1 MEVCLIMPSK
11 IIIQN
16 GVYELKDISVKEK
29 FLPLMLT
36 YIKINKRIF
45 ILYTILLIAILIYVQ
60 SQKINI
66 INVIPY
72 ICGIIMILFF
82 MLFAMSRLLI
92 IKNNKK
98 QYIKVSGKII
108 KLMSGDLKTIEAF
121 DLTKNNV
128 RNSIVAT
135 GNIVTIILESYRSTG
150 NDSQIKCAITFPK
163 ECIEV
168 QVFDETIINSIKEK
182 ENAIYQKYLN
192 DKNGFKNINIRES
205 TVIKDII
212 EQERQEI
219 YKKHNINIE

>member
-1 MEVCLIMPSK
+1 MPSK

>member
-1 MEVCLIMPSK
+1 MTSK
-11 IIIQN
+11 IIIED

-29 FLPLMLT
+29 FLPLMFT
-36 YIKINKRIF
+36 YVKINKRIC
-45 ILYTILLIAILIYVQ
+45 ILYTILLLAILIYVQ
-60 SQKINI
+60 LHKISI
-66 INVIPY
+66 TNVIPY
-72 ICGIIMILFF
+72 ILGIIMILFF
-82 MLFAMSRLLI
+82 MLFVISRLLI

-98 QYIKVSGKII
+98 QYIKISGKII

-128 RNSIVAT
+128 KNSIVAT
-135 GNIVTIILESYRSTG
+135 GNIVTIILESYGSTG

-168 QVFDETIINSIKEK
+168 PVFDKKIINSIKEK

-192 DKNGFKNINIRES
+192 DKNGFKNINIREA

-212 EQERQEI
+212 EKERQEI
-219 YKKHNINIE
+219 YKRYDINIE

>member
-1 MEVCLIMPSK
+1 MEVRLIMPSK

-128 RNSIVAT
+128 RNIIVAT

>member
-1 MEVCLIMPSK
+1 MPSK

-135 GNIVTIILESYRSTG
+135 GNIVTIILESYGSTG

>member
-1 MEVCLIMPSK
+1 MPSK

-128 RNSIVAT
+128 RNIIVAT

>member
-1 MEVCLIMPSK
+1 MEVRLIMPSK

-128 RNSIVAT
+128 RNIIVAT

-168 QVFDETIINSIKEK
+168 QVFDETIINSVKEK

>member
-1 MEVCLIMPSK
+1 MPSK

-108 KLMSGDLKTIEAF
+108 KLISRDLKTIEAF